1 MKRLFAV
8 SSSSSGWSSNAA
20 AAVRFL
26 LFVGLLLIP
35 GSLIVLP
42 LLGWIRHKAV
52 HIEHTPEAHA

>member
-8 SSSSSGWSSNAA
+8 SSGSSGWSSNFAA
-20 AAVRFL
+20 AIRFL

-42 LLGWIRHKAV
+42 LLGWIRHKAAHTV
-52 HIEHTPEAHA
+52 HTPGAHA